1 MKGKF
6 LLAGVIV
13 GSFVLYLSGC
23 GKENAEQ
30 SGGGAGCDTTNVS
43 YSRQILPIVEQNCY
57 VCHQGPGASSGID
70 FSKYSALH
78 GWAQSGFLVGDVTH
92 AGDPGDP
99 FTPMPYGLPM
109 LPECEVNIIVA
120 WVHQGSPNN

>member
-13 GSFVLYLSGC
+13 GSFVFYLSGC

-30 SGGGAGCDTTNVS
+30 SGGGGGCDTTNVS
-43 YSRQILPIVEQNCY
+43 YSKQILPIVQQNCY

-70 FSKYSALH
+70 FSNYSALH
-78 GWAQSGFLVGDVTH
+78 GWAQSGYLVGDVTN
-92 AGDPGDP
+92 AGDPY
-99 FTPMPYGLPM
+99 TPMPYGLPM
-109 LPECEVNIIVA
+109 LPECEVNTIVA
-120 WVHQGSPNN
+120 WVHQGYPNN